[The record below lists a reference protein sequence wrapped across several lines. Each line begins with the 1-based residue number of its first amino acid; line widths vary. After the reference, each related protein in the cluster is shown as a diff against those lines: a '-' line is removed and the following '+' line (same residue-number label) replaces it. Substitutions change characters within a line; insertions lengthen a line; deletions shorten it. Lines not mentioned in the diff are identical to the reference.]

1 MRVSLLVLTIGAH
14 KMQRPLINYVCNFTP
29 TLLSSLNIRVTD
41 AELKQQVNDRATL
54 VLASVA
60 KKVRKTHPRWA
71 NDVVQRLETRLG
83 IHGIFTIKKYFF
95 C

>member
-1 MRVSLLVLTIGAH
+1 M
-14 KMQRPLINYVCNFTP
+14 YVA
-29 TLLSSLNIRVTD
+29 D
-41 AELKQQVNDRATL
+41 DELRQQVNDRATL

-83 IHGIFTIKKYFF
+83 IHGIFEFCFFPKIFNYDVKCFHNGLKRLRNVFF